1 MLLTLPIREVVPA
14 TPRALVIR
22 ISLRGAP
29 FSYSPGQA
37 VLVAAHDHQTRRP
50 YSLASAPEEADREDC
65 LELLVG
71 LNAQGTPGAH
81 LVLEPGALVDVEGPL
96 GRFTF
101 PDAPDA
107 ERFVFIA
114 GGTGIA
120 PLRSM
125 LHRAL
130 HVPHQS
136 LGVLYSART
145 LGDFAYGDELQGLTR
160 SGRIELRQ
168 TVTREAA
175 TEDWSGAVGRI
186 GSAEI
191 DQLVHD
197 PETLCF
203 ICGPPALVHDMPKL
217 LGQRGVAT
225 NRIRIEEWG

>member
-14 TPRALVIR
+14 TPRSRVMR
-22 ISLRGAP
+22 INLRGAL

-37 VLVAAHDHQTRRP
+37 VLLATHDHQARRP
-50 YSLASAPEEADREDC
+50 YSLASAPEDAEREDC

-71 LNAQGTPGAH
+71 LNAQGAPGPH
-81 LVLEPGALVDVEGPL
+81 LTLERGALVDVEGPL

-101 PDAPDA
+101 PDAPDTD
-107 ERFVFIA
+107 RFLFIA

-130 HVPHQS
+130 HVPHRS

-145 LGDFAYGDELQGLTR
+145 LSDFAYRDELRDLAR

-168 TVTREAA
+168 TVTREPA
-175 TEDWSGAVGRI
+175 TDEWRGAVGRI

-191 DQLVHD
+191 EQLVHD

-217 LGQRGVAT
+217 LGQRGVGT

>member
-1 MLLTLPIREVVPA
+1 M
-14 TPRALVIR
+14 R
-22 ISLRGAP
+22 IHLQGAP

-50 YSLASAPEEADREDC
+50 YSLARAPEDAERDDC
-65 LELLVG
+65 LELLIG
-71 LNAQGTPGAH
+71 LNAQGFPGAH
-81 LVLEPGALVDVEGPL
+81 LTLEPGALVDVEGPL

-101 PDAPDA
+101 PDAPDTD
-107 ERFVFIA
+107 RFMFIA

-130 HVPHQS
+130 STPYRS
-136 LGVLYSART
+136 IGVLYSART
-145 LGDFAYGDELQGLTR
+145 LTDFAYGDELRDLAR

-168 TVTREAA
+168 TVTREAV
-175 TEDWSGAVGRI
+175 TGEWNGAVGRI

-197 PETLCF
+197 PDTLCF

-217 LGQRGVAT
+217 LGQRGIPPS
-225 NRIRIEEWG
+225 RIRIEEWG